1 MTDVAGLIHRNDG
14 PPGVRG
20 CHGRNS
26 YFVVGQGKEVPMTA
40 GSAGYF
46 TPLATATYIRLIT
59 FRRDGR
65 AVATPVHVVVTADG
79 ARAYFRTWDVTG
91 KAKRIRHNAAVEVA
105 PATFRGRP
113 LGPDLKATARL
124 LDGAESAQAAAM
136 LAARH
141 PVLHGRL
148 IPWYH
153 RRRGWTTQQYLLSP
167 PG

>member
-1 MTDVAGLIHRNDG
+1 M
-14 PPGVRG
+14 
-20 CHGRNS
+20 
-26 YFVVGQGKEVPMTA
+26 EVQVT
-40 GSAGYF
+40 GYF
-46 TPLATATYIRLIT
+46 APVATATYIRLTT

-65 AVATPVHVVVTADG
+65 PVATPVHVVVTADG
-79 ARAYFRTWDVTG
+79 TRAYFRTWDVTG
-91 KAKRIRHNAAVEVA
+91 KAKRIRHTATVEIA

-113 LGPDLKATARL
+113 TGPAIKATARL
-124 LDGAESAQAAAM
+124 LEGAESGQAAAM

-153 RRRGWTTQQYLLSP
+153 RRRGWITQQYQLSP